1 MIENIFRA
9 IFITSIAGSALTAVL
24 AMLKPLTKRFFSY
37 KWHYYI
43 WLAVLLVM
51 IMPIRFSMPQRNS
64 EPVNEAA
71 VQSVQSVKSSDD
83 YRADAQQQ
91 TETNIV
97 TGNTAERT
105 AEIIKPVVNSDRNII
120 GYIWLFGAAL
130 FIIIDLVSYL
140 RLIVMVRKNTS
151 VISCAEVSEI
161 YGAAL
166 TVRKGKGL
174 SSPFIMGVFKPV
186 LVLPETELSSEQL
199 DNILRH
205 EMTHFRRR
213 DILYKWFAVLVSC
226 IHWFNPFVY
235 YVLHQ
240 INTECEIS
248 CDLSVVKDM
257 SSEEKISYVNTII
270 ALLSSERSKRIPL
283 TTQMASGKAALKRR
297 FTMIKNLKATGKA
310 ASVTSAITAAV
321 MLVTTV
327 FASGVIAN
335 EAGAHS
341 AGDIAVLMNG
351 QEVRLE
357 SNPFIDNQEV
367 YVPLRETLNACGVA
381 DENITYNNGRID
393 MVIYS
398 YVTDSS
404 YGMHI
409 DIGMPNITFD
419 DDAAGEYKLVNG
431 ARTTTHPV
439 LMREGVTYIPIGML
453 SRIKQYDVELADESE
468 HVKGFRY
475 NRALPVKLL
484 SGLTVRLYDENGFDV
499 MIEDWT
505 TAESRDPSDYYEDGE
520 NVIIGNAAVQEAQ
533 GYSYGTVNGYYYP
546 TAPVK
551 RILTDD
557 NGLVKAIVPVENQKH
572 EAINGSGLSS
582 GQWSSGWENAVY
594 RSMGLAGH
602 DERYASA
609 CGIFDPATAYLNM
622 QNVNCFYIP
631 VELIAYAE

>member
-9 IFITSIAGSALTAVL
+9 IFITSIVGSALTVAL
-24 AMLKPLTKRFFSY
+24 ALLKPLTKRVFGY
-37 KWHYYI
+37 TWHYYI

-51 IMPIRFSMPQRNS
+51 IMPVRFSMPQRNS

-71 VQSVQSVKSSDD
+71 VQSVQSVNSSDD

-120 GYIWLFGAAL
+120 GYIWFFGAAL

-367 YVPLRETLNACGVA
+367 YVPLRETLNA
-381 DENITYNNGRID
+381 
-393 MVIYS
+393 
-398 YVTDSS
+398 
-404 YGMHI
+404 
-409 DIGMPNITFD
+409 
-419 DDAAGEYKLVNG
+419 
-431 ARTTTHPV
+431 
-439 LMREGVTYIPIGML
+439 
-453 SRIKQYDVELADESE
+453 
-468 HVKGFRY
+468 
-475 NRALPVKLL
+475 
-484 SGLTVRLYDENGFDV
+484 
-499 MIEDWT
+499 
-505 TAESRDPSDYYEDGE
+505 
-520 NVIIGNAAVQEAQ
+520 
-533 GYSYGTVNGYYYP
+533 
-546 TAPVK
+546 
-551 RILTDD
+551 
-557 NGLVKAIVPVENQKH
+557 
-572 EAINGSGLSS
+572 
-582 GQWSSGWENAVY
+582 
-594 RSMGLAGH
+594 
-602 DERYASA
+602 
-609 CGIFDPATAYLNM
+609 
-622 QNVNCFYIP
+622 
-631 VELIAYAE
+631 